1 MYYFLKRDN
10 IMHKY
15 NRLFPYKEIRKEQK
29 VAIDFA
35 LKTLIDSDKKFCII
49 EAGTGVGKSAIGLTL
64 GRYLDDY
71 YCNKFTS
78 DDVEYGGGSYFLTTQ
93 RILQEQYENDFGKPR
108 GSMCSLYSAS
118 NYQCSHHKKNDCRTS
133 LQMLKGEKKSS
144 KFFKAC
150 AIGCKYKAKKK
161 TFLESRES
169 ITNFPYFILESTYSG
184 KITPRNVLI
193 VDEAHNTESV
203 LSTFV
208 EMGVSQYFSEKVVKI
223 KFPQKVTPVNFVKWL
238 LTDYYPKLQAQILH
252 FQEQIEKF
260 GLAGKMKELKKLA
273 IRYDMMTGHAS
284 KLEVFLQE
292 YNPDNWIMEKQE
304 TEVRGYARIVYRAV
318 DVSKF
323 AKDYL
328 FKMGR
333 KVIFLSATILNGNA
347 FAESLGLDKSEYD
360 FISIP
365 SPFPEKNRP
374 IFTQGIGSMSANN
387 IEKSLP
393 HLKKAIEAIIEE
405 HSNEKG
411 IIHCHT
417 YKIANYLKRN
427 IKNSRLL
434 SHNSDNRDDILKKH
448 TTTKKPTILLSP
460 SMTEGVDLK
469 GELSR
474 FQIICKIPYPYL
486 GDQIVRKRMNNYR
499 NWYGL
504 QTAKSIVQS
513 CGRSV
518 RSSEDTAVTYIL
530 DSDWNRFYSR
540 NKNMFPKDFNKLII
554 K

>member
-1 MYYFLKRDN
+1 MNNYKN
-10 IMHKY
+10 I
-15 NRLFPYKEIRKEQK
+15 FPYKSIRKEQQT
-29 VAIDFA
+29 AIDFGI
-35 LKTLIDSDKKFCII
+35 KTLIESDKKFCII

-71 YCNKFTS
+71 YSAHFKP
-78 DDVEYGGGSYFLTTQ
+78 DDIDYNQGTYFLTTQ
-93 RILQEQYENDFGKPR
+93 KILQEQYEKDFGYPTGK
-108 GSMCSLYSAS
+108 MKSLYSAS
-118 NYQCSHHKKNDCRTS
+118 NYKCSYKKGNDCKTS
-133 LQMLKGEKKSS
+133 LQELKGEKKGSP
-144 KFFKAC
+144 FFKAC
-150 AIGCKYKAKKK
+150 AIGCNYKAKKK
-161 TFLESRES
+161 SFLESRES

-184 KITPRNVLI
+184 KITPRNVLVI
-193 VDEAHNTESV
+193 DEAHNTESV

-208 EMGVSQYFSEKVVKI
+208 EMGISQYFAEKIVKVTWPAKI
-223 KFPQKVTPVNFVKWL
+223 TPVNFVKWV
-238 LTDYYPKLQAQILH
+238 LTDYYPKLQSQILH
-252 FQEQIEKF
+252 MQEKIESL
-260 GLAGKMKELKKLA
+260 GIGNKMKELKQIA

-292 YNPDNWIMEKQE
+292 YTPDNWIMETQE
-304 TEVRGYARIVYRAV
+304 TESRGYVRVVYRAV

-333 KVIFLSATILNGNA
+333 KVIFLSATILNGKA
-347 FAESLGLDKSEYD
+347 FADSLGLKEDEYD
-360 FISIP
+360 YISIP
-365 SPFPEKNRP
+365 SPFPIENRP
-374 IFTQGIGSMSANN
+374 IFTQGIGSMSSNSIQN
-387 IEKSLP
+387 SLP
-393 HLKKAIEAIIEE
+393 HLKTAVEAILEE
-405 HSNEKG
+405 HQGEKG

-417 YKIANYLKRN
+417 YKIANYLKYN

-434 SHNSDNRDDILKKH
+434 THDSNNRDAVLKKH
-448 TTTKKPTILLSP
+448 TKSKKATVLLSP

-469 GELSR
+469 GDLSR

-486 GDQIVRKRMNNYR
+486 GDQIIRKRMNKYK

-518 RSSEDTAVTYIL
+518 RSNKDTAITYIL
-530 DSDWNRFYSR
+530 DSDWNKFYSR
-540 NKNMFPKDFNKLII
+540 NKNMFPKEFKSLIV

>member
-1 MYYFLKRDN
+1 MNNYKN
-10 IMHKY
+10 I
-15 NRLFPYKEIRKEQK
+15 FPYKSIRKEQQT
-29 VAIDFA
+29 AIDFGI
-35 LKTLIDSDKKFCII
+35 KTLIESDKKFCII

-71 YCNKFTS
+71 YSAHFKP
-78 DDVEYGGGSYFLTTQ
+78 DDIDYNQGTYFLTTQ
-93 RILQEQYENDFGKPR
+93 KILQEQYEKDFGYPTGK
-108 GSMCSLYSAS
+108 MKSLYSAS
-118 NYQCSHHKKNDCRTS
+118 NYKCSYKKGNDCKTS
-133 LQMLKGEKKSS
+133 LQELKGEKKGSP
-144 KFFKAC
+144 FFKAC
-150 AIGCKYKAKKK
+150 AIGCNYKAKKK
-161 TFLESRES
+161 SFLESRES

-184 KITPRNVLI
+184 KITPRNVLVI
-193 VDEAHNTESV
+193 DEAHNTESV

-208 EMGVSQYFSEKVVKI
+208 EMGISQYFAEKIVKVTWPAKI
-223 KFPQKVTPVNFVKWL
+223 TPVNFVKWV
-238 LTDYYPKLQAQILH
+238 LTDYYPKLQSQILH
-252 FQEQIEKF
+252 MQEKIESL
-260 GLAGKMKELKKLA
+260 GIGNKMKELKQIA

-292 YNPDNWIMEKQE
+292 YTPDNWIMETQE
-304 TEVRGYARIVYRAV
+304 TESRGYVRVVYRAV

-333 KVIFLSATILNGNA
+333 KVIFLSATILNGKA
-347 FAESLGLDKSEYD
+347 FADSLGLKEDEYD
-360 FISIP
+360 YISIP
-365 SPFPEKNRP
+365 SPFPKENRP
-374 IFTQGIGSMSANN
+374 IFTQGIGSMSSSSIQN
-387 IEKSLP
+387 SLP
-393 HLKKAIEAIIEE
+393 HLKTAVEAILEE
-405 HSNEKG
+405 HQGEKG

-417 YKIANYLKRN
+417 YKIANYLKYN

-434 SHNSDNRDDILKKH
+434 THDSNNRDAVLKKH
-448 TTTKKPTILLSP
+448 TKSKKATVLLSP

-469 GELSR
+469 GDLSR

-486 GDQIVRKRMNNYR
+486 GDQIIRKRMNKYK

-518 RSSEDTAVTYIL
+518 RSNKDTAITYIL
-530 DSDWNRFYSR
+530 DSDWNKFYSR
-540 NKNMFPKDFNKLII
+540 NKNMFPKEFKSLIV

>member
-1 MYYFLKRDN
+1 MKQHNYTN
-10 IMHKY
+10 I
-15 NRLFPYKEIRKEQK
+15 FPYPKARKEQET
-29 VAIDFA
+29 AIDFG
-35 LKTLIDSDKKFCII
+35 LKTLIDDNKKFVII

-71 YCNKFTS
+71 YSSHFKP
-78 DDVEYGGGSYFLTTQ
+78 DDVDYAQGTYFLTTQ
-93 RILQEQYENDFGKPR
+93 RILQEQYEKDFGRPR

-118 NYQCSHHKKNDCRTS
+118 NYSCSYKKGNDCRTS
-133 LQMLKGEKKSS
+133 LQELKGEKKGSP
-144 KFFKAC
+144 FFKAC
-150 AIGCKYKAKKK
+150 AIGCKYKEKKK
-161 TFLESRES
+161 KFLESRES

-184 KITPRNVLI
+184 KITPRNVLVI
-193 VDEAHNTESV
+193 DEAHNTESV

-208 EMGVSQYFSEKVVKI
+208 EMGISQYFAEKII
-223 KFPQKVTPVNFVKWL
+223 KVQWPAKVTPVNFVKWL
-238 LTDYYPKLQAQILH
+238 LTEYYPKLQSQILH
-252 FQEQIEKF
+252 MQEKIEQL
-260 GLAGKMKELKKLA
+260 GIGGKIKELKTIA
-273 IRYDMMTGHAS
+273 MRYDMMTGHAS

-292 YNPDNWIMEKQE
+292 YTPDNWIMEQQE
-304 TEVRGYARIVYRAV
+304 TEARGYTKVIYRAV

-333 KVIFLSATILNGNA
+333 KVIFLSATILNGKA
-347 FAESLGLDKSEYD
+347 FAESLGLKEEEYD

-365 SPFPEKNRP
+365 SPFPIENRP
-374 IFTQGIGSMSANN
+374 IFTQGIGSMSANS

-393 HLKKAIEAIIEE
+393 NLKAAIEAILDE
-405 HSNEKG
+405 HNGDKG

-417 YKIANYLKRN
+417 YKIANYIKRN

-434 SHNSDNRDDILKKH
+434 THDSHNRDDILKKH
-448 TTTKKPTILLSP
+448 MTTKKPTVLLTP

-469 GELSR
+469 GDLSK
-474 FQIICKIPYPYL
+474 FQVICKIPYPYL
-486 GDQIVRKRMNNYR
+486 GDQIVRKRMNKYK

-518 RSSEDTAVTYIL
+518 RSETDTAITYIL
-530 DSDWNRFYSR
+530 DSDWNRFYQK
-540 NKNMFPKDFNKLII
+540 NKNMFPKEFKSLIV

>member
-1 MYYFLKRDN
+1 MKKHNYAK
-10 IMHKY
+10 I
-15 NRLFPYKEIRKEQK
+15 FPYKDIRKEQEI
-29 VAIDFA
+29 AINFA
-35 LKTLIDSDKKFCII
+35 LNSLIDNNKKFTII
-49 EAGTGVGKSAIGLTL
+49 EAGTGVGKSAVGLTI

-71 YCNKFTS
+71 YS
-78 DDVEYGGGSYFLTTQ
+78 SRIAADDEDYSQGTYFLTTQ
-93 RILQEQYENDFGKPR
+93 KILQNQYEQDFGKPK
-108 GSMCSLYSAS
+108 GTMCSLYSAS
-118 NYQCSHHKKNDCRTS
+118 NYQCHYHKKNDCRTS

-144 KFFKAC
+144 KFFKSC
-150 AIGCKYKAKKK
+150 AIGCRYKDKKK
-161 TFLESRES
+161 KFLESRES

-193 VDEAHNTESV
+193 IDEAHNTEAV
-203 LSTFV
+203 LSKFV
-208 EMGVSQYFSEKVVKI
+208 EMGVSQYFAEKIIKV
-223 KFPQKVTPVNFVKWL
+223 KFPQKITPVNFVKWL
-238 LTDYYPKLQAQILH
+238 LSDYYPKLQSQILH

-260 GLAGKMKELKKLA
+260 GLTGKLKELKKLS

-292 YNPDNWIMEKQE
+292 YNPDNWVMEKQS
-304 TEVRGYARIVYRAV
+304 TEVRGYTKVVYRAI

-333 KVIFLSATILNGNA
+333 KVVFLSATILNGKA
-347 FAESLGLDKSEYD
+347 FAESLGLKQDEYD

-365 SPFPEKNRP
+365 SPFPAKNRP
-374 IFTQGIGSMSANN
+374 VFTQGIGSMSKNS
-387 IEKSLP
+387 IESSLP
-393 HLKKAIEAIIEE
+393 NLKLAVEAILEQHE
-405 HSNEKG
+405 NDKG

-434 SHNSDNRDDILKKH
+434 IHNSDNRDAVLKKH
-448 TTTKKPTILLSP
+448 MTTKKQTVLLSP

-469 GELSR
+469 GDLSR
-474 FQIICKIPYPYL
+474 FQIVCKIPYPYL
-486 GDQIVRKRMNNYR
+486 GDQIIRKRMNKHKY
-499 NWYGL
+499 WYGL
-504 QTAKSIVQS
+504 QTAKAIVQA

-518 RSSEDTAVTYIL
+518 RSDQDTAVTYIL
-530 DSDWNRFYSR
+530 DSDWERFYAR
-540 NKNMFPKDFNKLII
+540 NKNMFPKEFEKLIV